1 MKKNLN
7 IGDKVWLVKT
17 PYLMIHHQ
25 KQLENGPELYVIDDI
40 YFIDSISYRLKSL
53 KTGWILFYGDM
64 NGPEWE
70 LYQGDLFDENKN

>member
-1 MKKNLN
+1 MKRYFN

-40 YFIDSISYRLKSL
+40 YYIDSISYRLKNL
-53 KTGWILFYGDM
+53 KTGWILYYGDM
-64 NGPEWE
+64 DGPEWE
-70 LYQGDLFDENKN
+70 PYQGDLFYETSN

>member
-1 MKKNLN
+1 MIRNYHFNMKRIFN

-40 YFIDSISYRLKSL
+40 YYIDSISYRLKSSEEVV
-53 KTGWILFYGDM
+53 TAVTTSG
-64 NGPEWE
+64 
-70 LYQGDLFDENKN
+70 